1 MVETR
6 RLTGLTDRL
15 ESLLDLRPG
24 KPVVALSGGADSASL
39 GFLLSGV
46 SPVVRAVHVNHSL
59 PHSRHLEAAAR
70 EVAAKLDMRL
80 QVVTVSVPDG
90 ASPEG
95 LARDARYRALIEASD
110 PDEVLLTA
118 HTLDDQ
124 AETVLLNV
132 LRGTG
137 PRGLSGIPVWRP
149 PNINRP
155 LLRATRSET
164 REMAMLA
171 GLPFVDDPMNQEA
184 GLARNVIRH
193 RVIPDLLRFN
203 PQLTMSLARMADAVR
218 ADSETLEREA
228 ATISVMLDN
237 GRAQIAIGALT
248 VVPVPVANRALA
260 GLAGRF
266 REHRSLM
273 AEELARVWRVIRG
286 EAMME
291 ELAGGLVARRSGPM
305 LRFEHLEGQPTSMA
319 PVALKP
325 GSHHMGATVFD
336 VDLVDEVCR
345 VAPLGTWGAI
355 FRPDADL
362 VAKTSEG
369 EAVVVEADGQR
380 AWVPG
385 VRRAPVAWYEPG
397 TRGYL
402 SVSAREETGWTSS
415 P

>member
-137 PRGLSGIPVWRP
+137 PRGLSGIPAWRP

-218 ADSETLEREA
+218 ADSEALEREA

-237 GRAQIAIGALT
+237 GRAQVAISVLT
-248 VVPVPVANRALA
+248 VVPVPVANRVLA

-305 LRFEHLEGQPTSMA
+305 LRFEHLEGQPSSVA
-319 PVALKP
+319 PVALRP

-345 VAPLGTWGAI
+345 VAPLGTWEAI

-362 VAKTSEG
+362 VARTSQG

>member
-39 GFLLSGV
+39 GFVLSGV
-46 SPVVRAVHVNHSL
+46 SPGVRAVHVNHSL

-80 QVVTVSVPDG
+80 QVVTISVPDG

-95 LARDARYRALIEASD
+95 LARDARYRALIEASG

-137 PRGLSGIPVWRP
+137 PRGLSGIPAWRP

-237 GRAQIAIGALT
+237 GRAQVAISALT
-248 VVPVPVANRALA
+248 VVPVPVANRVLA

-291 ELAGGLVARRSGPM
+291 ELAGGLVARRTGPM
-305 LRFEHLEGQPTSMA
+305 LRFEHPEGQPSSVP

-362 VAKTSEG
+362 VARTSEG

-402 SVSAREETGWTSS
+402 SVSAREEAGWTSS